1 MKNTSEMLKGVA
13 FFLLGIALSGVEP
26 NTYGEGFERR
36 LK

>member
-1 MKNTSEMLKGVA
+1 MI
-13 FFLLGIALSGVEP
+13 FRIADEPYVYLSIVEP

>member
-1 MKNTSEMLKGVA
+1 MDKNYTQGND
-13 FFLLGIALSGVEP
+13 FIADVEP

>member
-1 MKNTSEMLKGVA
+1 MNTDNKNEETEQCTIPS
-13 FFLLGIALSGVEP
+13 VEP